1 MIIKILSFKSVPEDV
16 LTYFLDRDDLR
27 KAWQRVIHALPLE
40 PRANGRVTD
49 LQEAVDLVMKAL
61 RKTLE
66 RELAL
71 KSNVKLK
78 DLSDEEFLKVYVK
91 WISQASVSQKRK

>member
-1 MIIKILSFKSVPEDV
+1 
-16 LTYFLDRDDLR
+16 
-27 KAWQRVIHALPLE
+27 
-40 PRANGRVTD
+40 
-49 LQEAVDLVMKAL
+49 MKAL

-91 WISQASVSQKRK
+91 WISQASVKSQKE